1 MLYNELE
8 PVPGG
13 AGSQP
18 GTGEK
23 CREKGRHLRWAR
35 HQALRPGTVCC
46 RCPGPSELSLG
57 GPGDRG
63 SVLLGPGPLP
73 PGRGSQAGGS
83 TLRSPLKGMLRGR
96 EKRFSTS
103 CSKVLARSLN
113 CFSSRWSPSRIRAA
127 MRKVK
132 VLAEE

>member
-1 MLYNELE
+1 MAGVGKIPSPQTYNGVLWMSW
-8 PVPGG
+8 PIRYVPWR
-13 AGSQP
+13 A
-18 GTGEK
+18 
-23 CREKGRHLRWAR
+23 KGQGVCAAR
-35 HQALRPGTVCC
+35 AQA
-46 RCPGPSELSLG
+46 
-57 GPGDRG
+57 
-63 SVLLGPGPLP
+63 LP
-73 PGRGSQAGGS
+73 PGRGSSAGGS

-113 CFSSRWSPSRIRAA
+113 CFSSRRSPSRMRAA